1 MCLKFLFNVKKSNR
15 IISLQTRNNVERDW
29 ARVSELLDK
38 KGPSQLREA
47 LITADRCLDS
57 VLKDLIDGETMGERL
72 KNASDMFDRDLY
84 NKIWEAHKVRNTLV
98 HEAGYEPPYFVIN
111 QSVENLKQGLNSLGM
126 SL

>member
-72 KNASDMFDRDLY
+72 KNSSNMFDRDLY